1 MAVGQMTYFGALLI
15 TKNTGNL
22 TMMIF
27 VSVVV
32 GYVVSILRYNEAIN
46 PICLFGTVL
55 IVFGLARI
63 VLKDKIET
71 ENHSKVIGPSE
82 SIQK

>member
-1 MAVGQMTYFGALLI
+1 MLAGGQMTYFGALLI

-32 GYVVSILRYNEAIN
+32 GYVVSILRYNETVN
-46 PICLFGTVL
+46 PICLVGTAL

-63 VLKDKIET
+63 VLKDKI
-71 ENHSKVIGPSE
+71 
-82 SIQK
+82 